1 MLQQKCF
8 IILVPYD
15 RNEGSCD
22 DADEERRVKT
32 EKENVTERRVRDA
45 DATDDDGR
53 RQNDAADHR
62 RHRVD
67 VNQEHE
73 TFVKSPRHLERK
85 KRLHSMTYVANLI
98 TILRS

>member
-22 DADEERRVKT
+22 DPDEERRVKT

-45 DATDDDGR
+45 DRSERDSRRQDGATDDR
-53 RQNDAADHR
+53 RQ
-62 RHRVD
+62 RVD
-67 VNQEHE
+67 VDQEHQAPVE
-73 TFVKSPRHLERK
+73 RMRHLK
-85 KRLHSMTYVANLI
+85 KIIYD
-98 TILRS
+98 ILD

>member
-22 DADEERRVKT
+22 DPDEERRVKT
-32 EKENVTERRVRDA
+32 EKENVTERCVRDA

-62 RHRVD
+62 RHRREVEGVAACRAPAI
-67 VNQEHE
+67 VNVFH
-73 TFVKSPRHLERK
+73 TRRSPT
-85 KRLHSMTYVANLI
+85 SSQ
-98 TILRS
+98 RS